1 MAVTNVPMI
10 DVGLLVVRF
19 FLGTFFIAHGYSKL
33 KDKESMAKWLS
44 LIGYKPGIIWTWAL
58 IIAEFYGGLF
68 VLFGIGTRLFASM
81 MTVVM
86 VLGMYHRRIVKRL
99 NFVEGWELNYMI
111 LASTIL
117 LILVGA
123 GMISLDYYLGIS

>member
-1 MAVTNVPMI
+1 MPMM

-19 FLGTFFIAHGYSKL
+19 FLGTFFIAHGYNKL
-33 KDKESMAKWLS
+33 KDKESMVKWLS
-44 LIGYKPGIIWTWAL
+44 LIGYKPGVFWTWLL
-58 IIAEFYGGLF
+58 ILTEFYGGLF
-68 VLFGIGTRLFASM
+68 ILFGIGTRLFASM

-86 VLGMYHRRIVKRL
+86 ILGIYHRKIVKRL

-123 GMISLDYYLGIS
+123 GMISLDFYLGIS

>member
-1 MAVTNVPMI
+1 MPMI

-19 FLGTFFIAHGYSKL
+19 FLGTFFITHGYRKL
-33 KDKESMAKWLS
+33 KDKESMVKWLS
-44 LIGYKPGIIWTWAL
+44 LIGYKPGILWTWVL
-58 IIAEFYGGLF
+58 IITEFYGGLF
-68 VLFGIGTRLFASM
+68 ILFGIGTRLFASM
-81 MTVVM
+81 VTVLM
-86 VLGMYHRRIVKRL
+86 VLGIYHRKMVKRL
-99 NFVEGWELNYMI
+99 NFVEGWELNYMT